1 MSPYEFPLLL
11 CYEQKL
17 EEDIKWAM
25 LGSLSPHL
33 GEKAAGRTAFM
44 PFKGLSG
51 MVAKEDEIELPKVPG
66 LTIVT
71 PEIKKILREEVL
83 NNGFNSKS
91 SCSTGS
97 GSSSGNNVQSLSGRK
112 QRRCWSPELHRRF
125 VNALQQLGG
134 AQGIRFS

>member
-1 MSPYEFPLLL
+1 
-11 CYEQKL
+11 
-17 EEDIKWAM
+17 M
-25 LGSLSPHL
+25 LGSMSPRR

-51 MVAKEDEIELPKVPG
+51 MVAKEEIELPKVPG
-66 LTIVT
+66 LTLVT

-83 NNGFNSKS
+83 NNGSNSKS

-97 GSSSGNNVQSLSGRK
+97 GSSSGNNVQSHSGRK

-134 AQGIRFS
+134 AQGIRLY